1 MIDTRTKE
9 ELDEIGRLGLETYRR
24 LVRPH
29 LRKEDEFKHVIFDI
43 DTGDYE
49 LDRDE
54 IAAYDRLRLRR
65 PTGRLFDILAGYT
78 VAGSFCGLS
87 DAFRDPL

>member
-1 MIDTRTKE
+1 MTTRTKD
-9 ELDEIGRLGLETYRR
+9 ELDEVGRLGLETYYR

-29 LRKEDEFKHVIFDI
+29 LRKEDELKELIFDI

-49 LDRDE
+49 VDRDYF
-54 IAAYDRLRLRR
+54 AAHSRLRTKR
-65 PTGRLFDILAGYT
+65 PAGRLFNLLVGYT